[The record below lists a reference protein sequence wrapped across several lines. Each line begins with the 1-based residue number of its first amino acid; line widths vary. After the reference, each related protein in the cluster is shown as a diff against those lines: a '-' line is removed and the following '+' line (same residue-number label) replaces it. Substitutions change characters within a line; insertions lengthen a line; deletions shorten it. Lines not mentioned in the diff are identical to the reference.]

1 MAVAERQRIA
11 RPGVAAAAKPR
22 RFNIGRIAAWAVLI
36 LLLLVTLFPFWW
48 VLRTGLSNNRSLG
61 TDPGSLLPVDFTLGA
76 FKRVFGLATV
86 GEAQAEGGSGASVN
100 FLRALLNSV
109 VFATVITA
117 GQVFFCAMAAYAFA
131 RLRFPGRDKLFFL
144 FLTALM
150 IPPIFITLPNFVLIK
165 QLGLLNTYAGM
176 VLPYLFMTPFAI
188 FFLRQFFLGIPREL
202 EEAAMLDGSGRF
214 RTFARVIAPM
224 ATPALATLA
233 ILTYIT
239 AWGDYLWPLL
249 VGADDKHRVLTVAL
263 SVFRSSTPQGSPDW
277 AGLMA
282 ATFVAALP
290 MIILFLVFGRRVV
303 NAIQFS
309 GIK

>member
-11 RPGVAAAAKPR
+11 RPGVAAEAGPR

-36 LLLLVTLFPFWW
+36 LLLLITLFPFWW
-48 VLRTGLSNNRSLG
+48 VLRTALSNNRSLG

-76 FKRVFGLATV
+76 FKRVLGLATV

-109 VFATVITA
+109 IFATVITA

-165 QLGLLNTYAGM
+165 QLHLLNTYAGM

-249 VGADDKHRVLTVAL
+249 VGSDDKHRVLTVAL

-290 MIILFLVFGRRVV
+290 MIILFLAFGRRVV

>member
-1 MAVAERQRIA
+1 MAVAEGQRIA
-11 RPGVAAAAKPR
+11 RPGVAAEAKPR

-36 LLLLVTLFPFWW
+36 LLLIITLFPFWW
-48 VLRTGLSNNRSLG
+48 VLRTALSNNRSLG

-76 FKRVFGLATV
+76 FKRVLGLATV

-109 VFATVITA
+109 IFATVITA

-165 QLGLLNTYAGM
+165 QLHLLNTYAGM

-249 VGADDKHRVLTVAL
+249 VGSDDKHRVLTVAL

-290 MIILFLVFGRRVV
+290 MIILFLAFGRRVV

>member
-1 MAVAERQRIA
+1 
-11 RPGVAAAAKPR
+11 
-22 RFNIGRIAAWAVLI
+22 
-36 LLLLVTLFPFWW
+36 
-48 VLRTGLSNNRSLG
+48 
-61 TDPGSLLPVDFTLGA
+61 
-76 FKRVFGLATV
+76 
-86 GEAQAEGGSGASVN
+86 
-100 FLRALLNSV
+100 
-109 VFATVITA
+109 
-117 GQVFFCAMAAYAFA
+117 
-131 RLRFPGRDKLFFL
+131 
-144 FLTALM
+144 
-150 IPPIFITLPNFVLIK
+150 
-165 QLGLLNTYAGM
+165 
-176 VLPYLFMTPFAI
+176 
-188 FFLRQFFLGIPREL
+188 
-202 EEAAMLDGSGRF
+202 MLDGSGRF

-249 VGADDKHRVLTVAL
+249 VGPNENVRVLTVAL

-290 MIILFLVFGRRVV
+290 MILLFLVFGRRVV